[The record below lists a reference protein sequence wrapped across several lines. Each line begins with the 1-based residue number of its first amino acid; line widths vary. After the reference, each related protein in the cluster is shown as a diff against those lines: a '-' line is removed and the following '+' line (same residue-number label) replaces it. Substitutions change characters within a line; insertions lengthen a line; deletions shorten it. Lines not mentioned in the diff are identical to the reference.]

1 MVLPAYFVFL
11 GNCVSSRM
19 AIKFYVLQ
27 SNEWVAD
34 DSFCIII
41 TNVVAKNYYK
51 EIEIVYDIFFVY
63 VLPIFDFDFKQF
75 YIDFEI
81 P

>member
-1 MVLPAYFVFL
+1 
-11 GNCVSSRM
+11 
-19 AIKFYVLQ
+19 
-27 SNEWVAD
+27 VAD